1 MTLDEKYL
9 NEQADSVIIEDS
21 GCYTG
26 VITKAELFEAGDS
39 KAVALNLTV
48 KVNEDILPLSLFFK
62 AKDGKDIAF
71 NLRHIAH
78 LMYLT
83 KNKPELSPVVRGE
96 KFVIEELEGKGIGII
111 VECKHNVD
119 GRTERRVQSFVEI
132 KSKRTAKEI
141 KDTIEEPITW
151 RKYSQKYGKT
161 IEDDGEFPF

>member
-9 NEQADSVIIEDS
+9 NEQADSVIIEES

-39 KAVALNLTV
+39 KAVALNLTI
-48 KVNEDILPLSLFFK
+48 KVNEYILPLSLFFK

-83 KNKPELSPVVRGE
+83 KHKPELNPVVRGE
-96 KFVIEELEGKGIGII
+96 KLVIEELEGAGVGVI
-111 VECKHNVD
+111 VECKQNVD

-151 RKYSQKYGKT
+151 RKYSQKYGKI

>member
-9 NEQADSVIIEDS
+9 NEQADSVIIEES

-39 KAVALNLTV
+39 KAVALNLTI

-83 KNKPELSPVVRGE
+83 KHKPELNPVVRGE
-96 KFVIEELEGKGIGII
+96 KLVIEELEGAGIGVI
-111 VECKHNVD
+111 VECKQND
-119 GRTERRVQSFVEI
+119 GRVERRIQTFVDM
-132 KSKRTAKEI
+132 KYKRTAKEN
-141 KDTIEEPITW
+141 KDGVDTPVTW
-151 RKYSQKYGKT
+151 NKYCEKYGKVV
-161 IEDDGEFPF
+161 EHDDEFPF